1 MPRDIPIGNGSLL
14 ITFDK
19 DYCIRDIYFP
29 NIGMENHTEGHPFRF
44 GVWIDGCFSWM
55 GNEWE
60 KRLQYQ
66 EDTLVTDVKAE
77 NKSLGIAL
85 EMHDVVDFYLNVYIK
100 QITVKNLWDRERC
113 KALF

>member
-44 GVWIDGCFSWM
+44 GVWADGCFSWM

-60 KRLQYQ
+60 KQFGGSRRSKEKDDSSQATKDSGQRQ
-66 EDTLVTDVKAE
+66 EAR
-77 NKSLGIAL
+77 G
-85 EMHDVVDFYLNVYIK
+85 
-100 QITVKNLWDRERC
+100 
-113 KALF
+113 